1 MISSRAGALQTAVV
15 AALDALE
22 AQSVTVEINLVKNA
36 HAFQKFQ
43 ATLEYFGKTRAF
55 VHLLLL
61 SVRRYNRNL
70 CEALI
75 ELFAELYRA
84 FIFRKHKKK

>member
-43 ATLEYFGKTRAF
+43 ATLEYFWQIMSFCSLADITGFF
-55 VHLLLL
+55 VKL
-61 SVRRYNRNL
+61 
-70 CEALI
+70 
-75 ELFAELYRA
+75 
-84 FIFRKHKKK
+84 

>member
-43 ATLEYFGKTRAF
+43 ATLEYFGK
-55 VHLLLL
+55 
-61 SVRRYNRNL
+61 S
-70 CEALI
+70 
-75 ELFAELYRA
+75 
-84 FIFRKHKKK
+84 

>member
-1 MISSRAGALQTAVV
+1 MCMISSRAGALQTAVV

-43 ATLEYFGKTRAF
+43 ATREYFGK
-55 VHLLLL
+55 
-61 SVRRYNRNL
+61 S
-70 CEALI
+70 
-75 ELFAELYRA
+75 
-84 FIFRKHKKK
+84 